1 MLAHPANLRNTGG
14 RRRRNKGP
22 AFFIHNRYGQLRPI
36 RQNSHF
42 RAIRRR
48 RAVRTR
54 DVQKELGS
62 QKCFKI
68 EPHEAVVR
76 RYRRAATGTALLFCL
91 LFSGLAAATGSVW
104 TVTICA
110 MLYVL
115 LTLAE
120 KLAYARALLH
130 YKSVIVKLA
139 KRIQELNHRKD

>member
-1 MLAHPANLRNTGG
+1 MDRIEFTAQEEKVRG
-14 RRRRNKGP
+14 RSGD
-22 AFFIHNRYGQLRPI
+22 
-36 RQNSHF
+36 
-42 RAIRRR
+42 
-48 RAVRTR
+48 T
-54 DVQKELGS
+54 
-62 QKCFKI
+62 
-68 EPHEAVVR
+68 AVVR